1 MATIKLKV
9 SDKILDKV
17 LWLLEQFNSEDLQV
31 IENDERFEKDK
42 IYAQKELQ
50 RLESGE
56 SKSYSFEEL
65 EVVLEKS
72 IRQHETWV

>member
-1 MATIKLKV
+1 MATLKLKV

-56 SKSYSFEEL
+56 SKSYSVEEL

-72 IRQHETWV
+72 IRQHET